1 MAEKNKGDGILIAVA
16 RIVAFVLVAAL
27 LGAVVWYAIA
37 TSGFSNFNRVRFGD
51 TVLTQKTTDLSLTE
65 GARNEFEVTNLNF
78 TTSDP
83 TYKIEIYLNG
93 ETPFSFTLGDG
104 ESYSSLGIE
113 EDISEY
119 FRPEITE
126 SGFTLFPPSEASR
139 PETLL
144 AWLYPDAAETTL
156 TSETDMQTDYY
167 VMRIIFS
174 NNVTYE
180 VYFHIVLLDVGIPLD
195 PPQIIF

>member
-1 MAEKNKGDGILIAVA
+1 MVRDRDKRVFQLQPRPIRRYGIDA
-16 RIVAFVLVAAL
+16 
-27 LGAVVWYAIA
+27 
-37 TSGFSNFNRVRFGD
+37 
-51 TVLTQKTTDLSLTE
+51 KTTDLSLTE

-180 VYFHIVLLDVGIPLD
+180 VYFHIVLLDVGISLD
-195 PPQIIF
+195 PPQIIFKEARP